1 MAQELVLGFPPIE
14 RSEFS
19 ALRNYPFSAQVGQES
34 MMSKSSI
41 DLVEEA
47 RRREVENEIL
57 SYFLAVESYPARA
70 AREPRVSFE
79 THCSSV
85 YAELE
90 SGQAN

>member
-1 MAQELVLGFPPIE
+1 VRWAWNHVLG
-14 RSEFS
+14 
-19 ALRNYPFSAQVGQES
+19 AQVGQEFV
-34 MMSKSSI
+34 MSKSSI